1 MTDLLKRTLGETIQV
16 KTVLADHLALTIID
30 PTEFEN
36 VLLNLA
42 LNARDAMPHGGQLS
56 IETANRWLDED
67 YARAQLYFVRTGQYV
82 MLAVSDTGL
91 GMEPEVLEHAFEPFF
106 TTKAVGRGS
115 GLGLSMVYGLVKQSG
130 GYINIYSELG
140 KGTTIRIY
148 LPQAKPESVAS
159 AETDTH
165 EFLLPRGHGETVLVV
180 EDDTPVRQ
188 LTVSM
193 LNSLGYHP
201 VEADSARMALKVLEE
216 TPQVKLLFTDIV
228 LPGGMSGTD
237 LALQAQHLRS
247 DLKVL
252 FTSGYT
258 EQALSNHRQ
267 FPEGAE
273 LLAKPYRKVNLAKK
287 IHAML
292 GSN

>member
-1 MTDLLKRTLGETIQV
+1 
-16 KTVLADHLALTIID
+16 
-30 PTEFEN
+30 
-36 VLLNLA
+36 
-42 LNARDAMPHGGQLS
+42 
-56 IETANRWLDED
+56 
-67 YARAQLYFVRTGQYV
+67 
-82 MLAVSDTGL
+82 MLAVSDTGI
-91 GMEPEVLEHAFEPFF
+91 GMEPTVLEHAFEPFF
-106 TTKAVGRGS
+106 TTKAVGKGS

-130 GYINIYSELG
+130 GYINVYSEVN

-148 LPQAKPESVAS
+148 LPQAESESVAS

-165 EFLLPRGHGETVLVV
+165 EFPLLYGRGETVLVI

-188 LTVSM
+188 LAVSM

-201 VEADSARMALKVLEE
+201 VEADSAKTALKVLEE

-228 LPGGMSGTD
+228 LPGGMNGTD
-237 LALQAQHLRS
+237 LALQAQQLRP